1 MVYTEKNNDKIIIVN
16 LSIKYKYQVVK
27 KEKFKNLF
35 KVCLKDHKKL

>member
-27 KEKFKNLF
+27 K
-35 KVCLKDHKKL
+35 KKK